1 MAFGFLKRL
10 FGSEGGGARTHEAP
24 PQQYNGY
31 TIVASPRQES
41 GGWRVAGTISRE
53 VDGETRTHEFVRA
66 DTGPDPEG
74 AVNLTLSKA
83 KRLIDEQGDRL
94 FG

>member
-1 MAFGFLKRL
+1 MAFGFLRRL
-10 FGSEGGGARTHEAP
+10 FGGEGGGVRTHQAP

-31 TIVASPRQES
+31 TIVATPRQES

-53 VDGETRTHEFVRA
+53 IDGETRTHEFVRA
-66 DTGPDPEG
+66 DTSSDPEG
-74 AVNLTLSKA
+74 AVTLALGKA
-83 KRLIDEQGDRL
+83 KRLIDEQGKRL

>member
-1 MAFGFLKRL
+1 MAFGFLRKL
-10 FGSEGGGARTHEAP
+10 FGGEGGGAPTHQAP

-31 TIVASPRQES
+31 TIVASPRQE
-41 GGWRVAGTISRE
+41 GGAWRVTGTISRE
-53 VDGETRTHEFVRA
+53 IDGETRTHEFVRA
-66 DTGPDPEG
+66 DTSADPEG
-74 AVNLTLSKA
+74 AASLTLGKA